1 MLQVKSYGPLNIKA
15 VQVDFKSSALNSN
28 DVFIVCSRGREF
40 YIWCGKG
47 STGDER
53 EAAKLMLCAQK
64 REPEMVIESQE
75 RDEFW
80 AALGGKQPYHSEKR
94 LQFAAHTPV
103 ARLFEVSNSSGKVN
117 VSEIFQF
124 TQDDLSPT
132 DVMILDMWDSVF
144 IWIGASKTSQASNSL
159 QSFQNCINV

>member
-15 VQVDFKSSALNSN
+15 VQVDFKSSSLNTN
-28 DVFIVCSRGREF
+28 DVFIVSNKGREF

-80 AALGGKQPYHSEKR
+80 TVLGGKQPYNIEKR
-94 LQFAAHTPV
+94 IKLSAHTPV

-117 VSEIFQF
+117 VNEVYNF
-124 TQDDLSPT
+124 TQDDLNPT
-132 DVMILDMWDSVF
+132 DVMILDVWDSVF
-144 IWIGASKTSQASNSL
+144 VWIGSSKQFL
-159 QSFQNCINV
+159 MFWYL